1 METITIP
8 KKQYNELL
16 ETVGVLQNKKMMEAI
31 SESDAAKKKGVKTWK
46 LQP

>member
-16 ETVGVLQNKKMMEAI
+16 ETVGILRNKKMMEAI
-31 SESDAAKKKGVKTWK
+31 AESDTAKKKRLKTWK
-46 LQP
+46 LHV